1 MRYLMILAIISAL
14 GFISSETFAW
24 RQGEPVT
31 PYGDSCARCGSY
43 GICKSMINPGD
54 AEKAIK
60 HYYNKKGL
68 NVKIENIKGRFI
80 KAMVKDKGRVVD
92 VIIFDRRT
100 GRIRS
105 TY

>member
-1 MRYLMILAIISAL
+1 MRYLVFLTIISAL
-14 GFISSETFAW
+14 MFISSETFAW

-31 PYGDSCARCGSY
+31 PYGASCARCGRY
-43 GICKSMINPGD
+43 GTGKSMMNPED

-68 NVKIENIKGRFI
+68 KVKIENIKGQFI
-80 KAMVKDKGRVVD
+80 KARVKYKGRVVD